1 MFFKMELVRSWL
13 YYGMT
18 CLIGIIVGLFLLL
31 NHEERKFHMVLQNWA
46 IEHQVVIP
54 NKKNN
59 NNSSNMGSGAS
70 SNQNCL
76 EKEEEDHTSNNNEN
90 CRIPNNKKK
99 KKTIYLIRHS
109 ESEEN
114 RRLQSLGRGLKDLTK
129 LKLPSK
135 DDVVASI
142 ELLDTAAQI
151 DSDVSP
157 VGKAQVNFIHIL
169 STRHH

>member
-31 NHEERKFHMVLQNWA
+31 NHEERKFHMILQNWA

-54 NKKNN
+54 NKKNIN
-59 NNSSNMGSGAS
+59 NCNNMGSGAS
-70 SNQNCL
+70 SNQNRL
-76 EKEEEDHTSNNNEN
+76 EEEEEDHKSNNEN
-90 CRIPNNKKK
+90 CMIQKK